1 MTTAPYTVH
10 VGPIAAEWPP
20 QVAEASTRA
29 EAQRLASE
37 RLKVAPKHCKAEV
50 RLRVV
55 LLDCYGQSGEK
66 SVRHVYSA
74 RQRGGAA

>member
-1 MTTAPYTVH
+1 MTIPYTVH
-10 VGPIAAEWPP
+10 VGPRAAEWPD

-37 RLKVAPKHCKAEV
+37 RLRTAPRDSKAQV
-50 RLRVV
+50 RLNVV

-66 SVRHVYSA
+66 SVRHLYSA
-74 RQRGGAA
+74 RQRGRTS